1 MKREDLEAKEFG
13 LIIASSNFPF
23 YAAPEADAVM
33 DAMEA
38 RIKELE
44 ADAELDQKKRLTLCE
59 GYNRKCERVKELEAE
74 NERLKGELKETHK
87 TEVKELLCLISD
99 KEKRFNRAF
108 ESEEKEIRR
117 QKYKRC
123 LAMAEWCDAEADVA
137 DADGDYDDM
146 RWYQKWHTRWLDLAK
161 KLKEGK

>member
-1 MKREDLEAKEFG
+1 MYGYEELASYTSGDIRSNDGLLGLFFYEAKHTDKVILAHET
-13 LIIASSNFPF
+13 
-23 YAAPEADAVM
+23 
-33 DAMEA
+33 
-38 RIKELE
+38 RI
-44 ADAELDQKKRLTLCE
+44 
-59 GYNRKCERVKELEAE
+59 KELEAE
-74 NERLKGELKETHK
+74 NERLKCELKETHK

-146 RWYQKWHTRWLDLAK
+146 QWYQKWHTRYLEYAEIFK
-161 KLKEGK
+161 PNKTTAQ